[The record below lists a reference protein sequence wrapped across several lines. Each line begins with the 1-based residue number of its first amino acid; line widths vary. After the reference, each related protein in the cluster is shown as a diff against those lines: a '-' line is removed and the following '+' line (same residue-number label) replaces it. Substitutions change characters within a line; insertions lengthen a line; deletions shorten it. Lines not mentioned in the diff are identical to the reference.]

1 MNLIATEIPS
11 ACAFAAVAVIALCT
25 HSILTAPCVP
35 FGLIAKLRYL
45 YPSPPRFLLR
55 VRFRC
60 RGGDRALHA
69 FDTDRAVRSLRVD
82 RQIAAI
88 HPRYRNVSPRYHQW

>member
-35 FGLIAKLRYL
+35 FGLIAKLRLSIHDIAMSVHGIISGKQL
-45 YPSPPRFLLR
+45 YDSKTKHN
-55 VRFRC
+55 
-60 RGGDRALHA
+60 GG
-69 FDTDRAVRSLRVD
+69 
-82 RQIAAI
+82 
-88 HPRYRNVSPRYHQW
+88 